1 MAIEGVFGAGVTQ
14 TPGGEGAVVVY
25 TKSARVKV
33 PGKLDGVP
41 VIKRVTGEIVALD
54 PTDKFDRPVP
64 IGVSAGNETIVTGK
78 GPPRCTV
85 GTIGARVIDDQGTP
99 TTTDDILYNLGNN
112 HVYAQE
118 GTASIGSGITQPG
131 RVDMTAQS
139 CGSDAEV
146 DAAEIGVLQSY
157 VPIIFSRTANNEVD
171 AAIATIAFGD
181 FDGVGGPEY
190 AVGNST
196 PVDGY
201 GTPGS
206 VPVAA
211 SPGQTALKY
220 GRTTGPTSGA
230 VAAINVT
237 VLIRYDNGRA
247 RFVNQIEVT
256 DTNGVAFS
264 RGGDSGAL
272 IVLDDGNNSPIG
284 LLFGGGGSSTFANP
298 IGAVLAAFGVGGVTI
313 DGAAPAADTTPPA
326 LSSAAV
332 NSTSL
337 VLAYDET
344 LDPSS
349 VPATGD
355 FGIGTDGGA
364 QSITAVGVS
373 GTDVTLTLSPGVASG
388 DAVTVSYTAGAGP
401 IQDIAVNDAV
411 DLVNAPVTNNTPAP
425 DTTPPALSSADV
437 DGTSL
442 VLAYNETLDTNSVP
456 ANNDFSVGTDG
467 AAQTVTAVGV
477 SGTDVTLTLSPGV
490 ASGDTVT
497 ASYTADADPIQDIAG
512 NDAAN
517 LLDQALVNNTPAPGG
532 TFSLTVSY
540 ATEGGKDGLKH
551 LRVTFAANEG
561 VNPVSGV
568 AFSHTLFK
576 NKGTGTQESWGPVNG
591 ATGSDGTVTFTLKNA
606 PSGTYSVTV
615 NSATD
620 DTLTWDGV
628 QPTATIT
635 K

>member
-1 MAIEGVFGAGVTQ
+1 MYPGVGTFVLIRLAQ
-14 TPGGEGAVVVY
+14 TFYE
-25 TKSARVKV
+25 R
-33 PGKLDGVP
+33 
-41 VIKRVTGEIVALD
+41 I
-54 PTDKFDRPVP
+54 KFDRPVP
-64 IGVSAGNETIVTGK
+64 IGVSAGNESIVTGH

-99 TTTDDILYNLGNN
+99 DTADDILYNLSNN

-118 GTASIGSGITQPG
+118 GTAPIGSGITQPG

-146 DAAEIGVLQSY
+146 NAAVIGALDSY
-157 VPIIFSRTANNEVD
+157 VPIIFDRNANNEVD
-171 AAIATIAFGD
+171 AAIATIAFDD
-181 FDGVGGPEY
+181 FDGDGDSEY

-247 RFVNQIEVT
+247 QFVNQIEVT

-264 RGGDSGAL
+264 EGGDSGSL
-272 IVLDDGNNSPIG
+272 IVVNDGINSPIG
-284 LLFGGGGSSTFANP
+284 LLFAGGGSSTFANP
-298 IGAVLAAFGVGGVTI
+298 IAAVLAAFGNNGVTI

-326 LSSAAV
+326 LSSAEV
-332 NSTSL
+332 NGTSL
-337 VLAYDET
+337 ELNYNET
-344 LDPSS
+344 LDPNS
-349 VPATGD
+349 VPANAD
-355 FGIGTDGGA
+355 FSIGTDGNE
-364 QSITAVGVS
+364 QSVTAVVVS
-373 GTDVTLTLSPGVASG
+373 GTGVTLTVSPGLASG

-401 IQDIAVNDAV
+401 IQDIAGNDAV
-411 DLVNAPVTNNTPAP
+411 NLANELVTNNTPAP
-425 DTTPPALSSADV
+425 DSTPPALSTAEVNGS
-437 DGTSL
+437 SL
-442 VLAYNETLDTNSVP
+442 VLTHNETLDTNSVP
-456 ANNDFSVGTDG
+456 ANGDFSIGTDG
-467 AAQTVTAVGV
+467 DAQTVTAVGV
-477 SGTDVTLTLSPGV
+477 SGTDVTLTLSAGV

-497 ASYTADADPIQDIAG
+497 VSYTADADPIQDIAG

-540 ATEGGKDGLKH
+540 ATEGGKDGLRH
-551 LRVTFAANEG
+551 LDVTFAANVGE
-561 VNPVSGV
+561 NPVPGV
-568 AFSHTLFK
+568 TFSHTLFK
-576 NKGTGTQESWGPVNG
+576 NKGTGTEESWGPVNG
-591 ATGSDGTVTFTLKNA
+591 TTGADGTVTFTLNNA

-615 NSATD
+615 NPATD
-620 DTLTWDGV
+620 DSLTWDEV